1 MQSNGHNE
9 TYGIGIWCLQT
20 KWHIIY

>member
-9 TYGIGIWCLQT
+9 TSGIGIWCLQT